1 MPTLL
6 DQVLEQSSA
15 RHSHLCPRQVLG
27 ARMALAA
34 LDILDLPRPITKQ
47 TGLIIVETDGCFAD
61 GIEAASG
68 ATVGHRTLRVND
80 LGKIAATFAS
90 VGTGRTI
97 RLSPKS
103 DARVRALLYAP
114 GENRR
119 YFAQL
124 QGYQIMPQRELFRI
138 QDVMLDPPL
147 AALLSKP
154 SARMIC
160 WNCGEEII
168 NEREVELDGAI
179 LCRTCA
185 HGGYY
190 APMAQAAEGLHARVS
205 GYPRGIWR
213 ARVEGHEQLTPA
225 TTAEVR

>member
-6 DQVLEQSSA
+6 DQVLEHSSA

-34 LDILDLPRPITKQ
+34 LEILGLPRPITKQ
-47 TGLIIVETDGCFAD
+47 IGLIIVETDGCFAD

-97 RLSPKS
+97 RLSPKP
-103 DARVRALLYAP
+103 DARLRAHLYAA
-114 GENRR
+114 GEARR

-124 QGYQIMPQRELFRI
+124 QGYQVMPERELFRV
-138 QDVMLDPPL
+138 QDVRLDPPL
-147 AALLSKP
+147 VALLSQP
-154 SARMIC
+154 SARVIC
-160 WNCGEEII
+160 SSCGEEII
-168 NEREVELDGAI
+168 NEREIELDGMV
-179 LCRTCA
+179 LCSTCA
-185 HGGYY
+185 HGSYY
-190 APMAQAAEGLHARVS
+190 TPEPQAAEGIHDQIIAD
-205 GYPRGIWR
+205 PRSIWR

-225 TTAEVR
+225 TTAEIR